1 MINYVIIA
9 IACLAAGFFV
19 GYLMLGTFNKKARR
33 EMEAEAEL
41 LKKNK
46 EIEAK
51 ERFIALK
58 AEHEQQVQ
66 QRNAKIQSAEVK
78 LQQRELQI
86 NQRQGD
92 LQRKMN
98 ETEVIRENLEQQL
111 LLVEN

>member
-46 EIEAK
+46 EIEV
-51 ERFIALK
+51 L
-58 AEHEQQVQ
+58 HEQ
-66 QRNAKIQSAEVK
+66 NMN
-78 LQQRELQI
+78 LLQI
-86 NQRQGD
+86 NLKQTI
-92 LQRKMN
+92 LYS
-98 ETEVIRENLEQQL
+98 
-111 LLVEN
+111 